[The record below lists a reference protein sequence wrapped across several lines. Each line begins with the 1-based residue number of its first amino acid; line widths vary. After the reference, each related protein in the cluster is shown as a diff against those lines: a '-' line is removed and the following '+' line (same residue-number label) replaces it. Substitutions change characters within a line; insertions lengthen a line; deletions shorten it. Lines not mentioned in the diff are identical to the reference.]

1 MAPYACFTVAAM
13 LLSPGICAAQ
23 VPPNSAE
30 GATIRIDVELVLV
43 PVTVTD
49 RNGHVISGLDQSRF
63 RVLEEGVPQ
72 PIVAFSVEELPA
84 SIGMVLDVSGSMRP
98 KLTTARSLVSAL
110 LKVTDAQDEALFL
123 KCADRPGMQ
132 AELTHN
138 IASFENLLRAATP
151 GGWTALVDSIYLTLD
166 RMKPARNSR
175 KVVVVVSDGVDNH
188 SRYTRRELLSRA
200 IESETQIFT
209 VGTRD
214 LPGTRKAIELQE
226 DNQGMAFLDDLAHAT
241 GGVYFQVDSV
251 ASIPAV
257 AERIALALHH
267 QYLIG
272 YRPTDS
278 SRKGLR
284 RIQVK
289 LDLPDV
295 RLYARNAYYAVA
307 P

>member
-1 MAPYACFTVAAM
+1 MATYACLTVAAA
-13 LLSPGICAAQ
+13 LLSGEIGAAQ
-23 VPPNSAE
+23 IPADHPGSPS
-30 GATIRIDVELVLV
+30 IRVDVELVLV

-49 RNGHVISGLDQSRF
+49 RKGRIVSGLDQSRF
-63 RVLEEGVPQ
+63 RVFEEGVPQ
-72 PIVAFSVEELPA
+72 PIVAFSIEELPA
-84 SIGMVLDVSGSMRP
+84 SIGMVLDVSGSMKP
-98 KLTTARSLVSAL
+98 KMETARSLVSAL
-110 LKVTDAQDEALFL
+110 LKVTDVRDEALFL

-132 AELTHN
+132 AELTQN
-138 IASFENLLRAATP
+138 IGSFEGLLRSAAP
-151 GGWTALVDSIYLTLD
+151 GGWTALVDSVYLTLD

-188 SRYTRRELLSRA
+188 SRHTRRELLSRA
-200 IESETQIFT
+200 IESEAQIFT

-214 LPGTRKAIELQE
+214 LPGARKPIELQE

-241 GGVYFQVDSV
+241 GGVYFQVDS
-251 ASIPAV
+251 ADSIPAV

-272 YRPTDS
+272 YRPTDA

-289 LDLPDV
+289 LDVPDT
-295 RLYARNAYYAVA
+295 RLYARNAYFAA
-307 P
+307 GQ